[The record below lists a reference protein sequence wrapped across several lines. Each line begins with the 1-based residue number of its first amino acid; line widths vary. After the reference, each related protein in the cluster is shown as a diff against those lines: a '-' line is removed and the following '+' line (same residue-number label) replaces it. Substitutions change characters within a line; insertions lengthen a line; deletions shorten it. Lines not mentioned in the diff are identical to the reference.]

1 MSDKKSNLKLGL
13 KDTLRLAPKIAL
25 PKNEPNVEATDRMV
39 QQLHAEEII
48 VPPTPIVQTIVEI
61 PQPESVAP
69 VMESRRITLDVP
81 LDLYKQMKRRVFD
94 DGVTLKKYILELVRE
109 DLTQ

>member
-1 MSDKKSNLKLGL
+1 MSEKKLGL

-39 QQLHAEEII
+39 QQLHPVETII
-48 VPPTPIVQTIVEI
+48 APVPAPVVETIVVE
-61 PQPESVAP
+61 PEPEP
-69 VMESRRITLDVP
+69 VVVVTESRRITLDVP

-109 DLTQ
+109 DLTK

>member
-1 MSDKKSNLKLGL
+1 MSNNKLGL

-25 PKNEPNVEATDRMV
+25 PKNEPNLEATDRMV
-39 QQLHAEEII
+39 QQMHAEIIPEVVPEPVAVAETPKVEAVEEIQVI
-48 VPPTPIVQTIVEI
+48 L
-61 PQPESVAP
+61 
-69 VMESRRITLDVP
+69 ESRRITLDVP

-109 DLTQ
+109 DLTK

>member
-1 MSDKKSNLKLGL
+1 MIDKKLGL

-25 PKNEPNVEATDRMV
+25 PKNEPNLEATDRMV

-48 VPPTPIVQTIVEI
+48 VPPPPPPVVNTIIAEPEPEPIAVVT
-61 PQPESVAP
+61 
-69 VMESRRITLDVP
+69 ESRRITLDVP

-109 DLTQ
+109 DLTK

>member
-1 MSDKKSNLKLGL
+1 MSDKKLGL

-39 QQLHAEEII
+39 QQLHPVETII
-48 VPPTPIVQTIVEI
+48 APVPAPVVETIVVE
-61 PQPESVAP
+61 PEP
-69 VMESRRITLDVP
+69 VVVVTESRRITLDVP

-109 DLTQ
+109 DLTK

>member
-1 MSDKKSNLKLGL
+1 MSDKKIGL

-25 PKNEPNVEATDRMV
+25 PKNEPNVEATDRIV
-39 QQLHAEEII
+39 QKLHAEEII
-48 VPPTPIVQTIVEI
+48 INEPVVQTEKVE
-61 PQPESVAP
+61 EVAA
-69 VMESRRITLDVP
+69 VIESRRITLDVP

-109 DLTQ
+109 DLTK

>member
-1 MSDKKSNLKLGL
+1 MSDKKLGL

-39 QQLHAEEII
+39 QQLHPVEVVVA
-48 VPPTPIVQTIVEI
+48 PQPIVQAIIVE
-61 PQPESVAP
+61 PEPEP
-69 VMESRRITLDVP
+69 VVVVTESRRITLDVP

-109 DLTQ
+109 DLTK

>member
-1 MSDKKSNLKLGL
+1 MSDKKLGL

-39 QQLHAEEII
+39 QQLHPVET
-48 VPPTPIVQTIVEI
+48 VLPPAPAPVIETIVIE
-61 PQPESVAP
+61 PDPEP
-69 VMESRRITLDVP
+69 VVVVTESRRITLDVP

-109 DLTQ
+109 DLTK

>member
-1 MSDKKSNLKLGL
+1 MSSNKLGL

-25 PKNEPNVEATDRMV
+25 PKNEPNLEATDRMV
-39 QQLHAEEII
+39 QSLHANIIPEPEPII
-48 VPPTPIVQTIVEI
+48 VVPVIEVVEKAVEAPI
-61 PQPESVAP
+61 

-109 DLTQ
+109 DLA